1 MASSDCIHAGDS
13 NSQGQVW
20 CAKKS
25 TCLRWRRI
33 LVQTTKRNRDVK

>member
-20 CAKKS
+20 CAKKNIYVS
-25 TCLRWRRI
+25 AMEKDTCADYE
-33 LVQTTKRNRDVK
+33 KK